1 MKQSAAPFNFII
13 CLLLVFIVNVVPA
26 WAQIKISKASG
37 VKISQYKTFAVV
49 QGQVVAADMSKH
61 KELQIYE
68 MVKEA
73 VTKQMTLRGYQ
84 PAETDS
90 TAQLVISYL
99 YDVTAKLT
107 PRKAGP
113 LGQTPVDDPTAIDP
127 SNYKVSNETRV
138 LILDI
143 TQNKSSVWT
152 ANCTMNSVMKDV
164 NKLFDVTIES
174 AYKRFPIQ
182 GKGK

>member
-1 MKQSAAPFNFII
+1 MKRSITPFNSII
-13 CLLLVFIVNVVPA
+13 YILLVFTIVGSVPA
-26 WAQIKISKASG
+26 WSQIKISKAKG
-37 VKISQYKTFAVV
+37 VKISKYETFAVI
-49 QGQVVAADMSKH
+49 QGQVVSADMSKH
-61 KELQIYE
+61 KELQIFE

-84 PAETDS
+84 EATDS

-113 LGQTPVDDPTAIDP
+113 LGQTPVDDPTAIDA

-143 TQNKSSVWT
+143 TENKSSVWT
-152 ANCTMNSVMKDV
+152 ANCTMNSVMKDIS
-164 NKLFDVTIES
+164 KLFDVTIES
-174 AYKRFPIQ
+174 AYKRFPVQ